1 VLDPAW
7 QSSHPESVNRTC
19 LLVIAAFLTLRPG
32 TAQTEEDRRRLSEFQ
47 DRMRHGEPGRPE
59 DALYIKQFNERQR
72 VEFPKNHPPLESTGM
87 VPLNDLGKV
96 TYQGRQGGL
105 YPEGENVPPPA
116 HRKAGNEIAA
126 RIRPLDGEGRESA
139 NGKVVM
145 ISIGMSNTTI
155 ESQAFA
161 ALLATQQ
168 GIAPKFQFVD
178 CAQGGQVAIVTSR
191 PQSKYWTVAEERL
204 TAAGVTGRQVQ
215 VAWLKQANAA
225 PMLGFLDEA
234 RRLQGDLAG
243 TIHVMHDRYPNLKIV
258 YLSSRIYGGF
268 ANVPLNPEPYAY
280 ESGFAV
286 KWLIEDQINGKAE
299 LNYDPSKGAVK
310 APWLA
315 WGPYLWAD
323 GNKPRSDGLTWVRA
337 DLVGDGTHPA
347 PSARDKIAHMLLDF
361 LRKDP
366 SARPWFAASN

>member
-1 VLDPAW
+1 MNPI
-7 QSSHPESVNRTC
+7 R
-19 LLVIAAFLTLRPG
+19 LLLIAALLPLWPA
-32 TAQTEEDRRRLSEFQ
+32 TAQTDEDRRRLSEFQ
-47 DRMRHGEPGRPE
+47 DRMRRGEPGKPG
-59 DALYIKQFNERQR
+59 DALYIKEFNERQR
-72 VEFPKNHPPLESTGM
+72 VEFPKNHPPRESTGM
-87 VPLNDLGKV
+87 VPLNDLGKG

-105 YPEGENVPPPA
+105 YPGGENVAPAA
-116 HRKAGNEIAA
+116 HRRAGEEIAA
-126 RIRPLDGEGRESA
+126 RIRPLDGDGHEA
-139 NGKVVM
+139 VNGKVVM

-161 ALLATQQ
+161 SLLAKQQ
-168 GIAPKFQFVD
+168 GIAANLQFVD
-178 CAQGGQVAIVTSR
+178 CAQGGQVAIVTAK

-204 TAAGVTGRQVQ
+204 TAAGVTARQVQ

-225 PMLGFLDEA
+225 PMLSFLDEA
-234 RRLQGDLAG
+234 TRLQGDLAG
-243 TIHVMHDRYPNLKIV
+243 TIHVMHDRYPNLRIV
-258 YLSSRIYGGF
+258 YLSSRIYAGF

-286 KWLIEDQINGKAE
+286 KWLIEDQINGKPE
-299 LNYDPSKGAVK
+299 LNYDPAKGAVK

-323 GNKPRSDGLTWVRA
+323 GNRPRSDGLTWVRA

-361 LRKDP
+361 LRTDS
-366 SARPWFAASN
+366 SARPWFLAAAN